1 MKRNII
7 MLNRE
12 EILNKLRDQIIQ
24 WDNKIIDYE
33 KALFRANHE
42 VRIKMDREIEI
53 LKQRRNKILLTLRKL
68 ERAGDRVVENM
79 TDDVDKSLK
88 EIKNAFSKAS
98 VKIHDA
104 VKF

>member
-1 MKRNII
+1 

-33 KALFRANHE
+33 KVLFRANHD
-42 VRIKMDREIEI
+42 VRLRLDREIEI
-53 LKQRRNKILLTLRKL
+53 LKIKRNKLIMKLRNL
-68 ERAGDRVVENM
+68 ENAGDQVLENM
-79 TDDVDKSLK
+79 STEIEKSLK

-98 VKIHDA
+98 VKIHGA

>member
-1 MKRNII
+1 

-33 KALFRANHE
+33 KVLFRANHD
-42 VRIKMDREIEI
+42 VRLRLDREIEI
-53 LKQRRNKILLTLRKL
+53 LKIKRNKLIMKLRYL
-68 ERAGDRVVENM
+68 ETAGDQVLENISNEIEL
-79 TDDVDKSLK
+79 SLK